1 MRNLSIRI
9 RLGILVMVAV
19 LAVVVAAIGGW
30 VGLRAIGGTLAD
42 VTQQQ
47 MPGLVGLQQ
56 VRAGQ
61 AQVIEATL
69 EVALKEQ
76 DMYAQEFFKK
86 LLADKDRAWKE
97 IDAGWKAYAAAPR
110 GLDEEKAWAALKQPF
125 DAWREQDAAITKV
138 IAELSAN
145 DQPVKQRELFEHYY
159 KQIDTQQAAAG
170 VVREQLGKLQALSLG
185 RMGATREQATA
196 TISRFSAFG
205 ALIALGS
212 IAVLTALAFVIV
224 RAVVGSLDAIRSTIV
239 AVAGS
244 GDFTLRAQVRAT
256 DEAGQTAVAFNQLV
270 EQMQGSLREVLV
282 NAERIADASDRASGV
297 ARQVSEA
304 SSRQSESA
312 SAMASAIEEMTVSI
326 NHITESTHDAQHRA
340 HEAGSAADSGATIIS
355 KTNNEMDQIAGTV
368 QTAGETI
375 NDLGRQSDKISGIMQ
390 VIKEV
395 ADQTN
400 LLALNAAIE
409 AARAGEQG
417 RGFAVVADEVRKL
430 AERTR
435 KATEEISQMVLTMQS
450 SAHDAVAGMDS
461 VVSRVFDGKK
471 LSDQAADRMNAIQ
484 GSATHVSSAIN
495 EISAALTEQSAA
507 AQDIARKVESVAQM
521 SEENSQAAQET
532 SRVAEELNRFAGAL
546 REAANRFRV

>member
-1 MRNLSIRI
+1 MHNLSIRI
-9 RLGILVMVAV
+9 RLGVLVLVAV
-19 LAVVVAAIGGW
+19 LAVVVAAVGGW
-30 VGLRAIGGTLAD
+30 VGLRAIGGTLSE

-76 DMYAQEFFKK
+76 DMYAQEFFKN
-86 LLADKDRAWKE
+86 LMLNKDRAWKE

-110 GLDEEKAWAALKQPF
+110 DPDEEKAWAALKQPF
-125 DAWREQDAAITKV
+125 DAWREQDSALNEV
-138 IAELSAN
+138 IASLSTN
-145 DQPVKQRELFEHYY
+145 DQPVKQRELFETYY
-159 KQIDTQQAAAG
+159 KLIDTQRAAAT
-170 VVREQLGKLQALSLG
+170 VVREHLTKLQTLSLK
-185 RMGATREQATA
+185 RMGETRNDATA

-205 ALIALGS
+205 ALIAIGS

-239 AVAGS
+239 AVANN

-256 DEAGQTAVAFNQLV
+256 DEAGQTAAAFNQLI
-270 EQMQGSLREVLV
+270 EQMQGSLREVLN

-297 ARQVSEA
+297 AHQVSEA

-312 SAMASAIEEMTVSI
+312 TAMASAIVEMTTSI
-326 NHITESTHDAQHRA
+326 NHITDSTHDAQQRA
-340 HEAGSAADSGATIIS
+340 QDAGSAADSGATIIS
-355 KTNNEMDQIAGTV
+355 QTNNEMDQIAGTV

-461 VVSRVFDGKK
+461 VVNRVFDGKR
-471 LSDQAADRMNAIQ
+471 LSDQAAERMNAIQ
-484 GSATHVSSAIN
+484 GSATHVSAAIN

-507 AQDIARKVESVAQM
+507 AQEIARKVESVARM
-521 SEENSQAAQET
+521 SEDNSEAAQET
-532 SRVAEELNRFAGAL
+532 SRVAEELKRFAGAL